1 MLTSG
6 SRAGLEP
13 RSGGKSVAVQP
24 IVIRLMDTL
33 PFSILD
39 YRQSELAIVLF
50 VCCPD
55 CNLLVRDFV
64 IESQQRL
71 SRTFSFV
78 APNSYLLDK
87 TFRRNHELVT
97 SVKLQSNLIL
107 KIIVGAERV

>member
-1 MLTSG
+1 MFLFSKAESGNASISSPKSFCCTIRPQKCITSG

-64 IESQQRL
+64 IESHQRL
-71 SRTFSFV
+71 SRTF
-78 APNSYLLDK
+78 
-87 TFRRNHELVT
+87 
-97 SVKLQSNLIL
+97 
-107 KIIVGAERV
+107 